1 MAFFQGSVH
10 EGIAA
15 ALQQAKSV
23 VCFVTDGEA
32 ESTQWETEFF
42 AEEDIRSL
50 LQAQAVSLRLEAGSE
65 GESNL
70 AQLYPI
76 PKKPTVVVIRNAEL
90 KEYIAPGVSKDEFV
104 RRMKGALPP
113 AQPAPNQPLPAQATG
128 SQRGAAAAV
137 PAAPASQPNRDNT
150 DSRVQAL
157 LAERS
162 AKLAERKK
170 KEEEE
175 AKRQRVDKAKAK
187 AEAEASG
194 SKKPDDR
201 SKYEATLK
209 KKQREA
215 REERERIRKA
225 IADDK
230 AARAARKAAAEAE
243 RKEAAASEKADPA
256 PFAPA
261 SQLLPRTGQLS
272 EHCALQVRLFD
283 GSTIRSRFSSHET
296 LKDVRKWVDETRGSN
311 REAYTFKVLLTPL
324 PSKTIDTTEENKSLQ
339 ALGLVPSSTLILL
352 RVPKYSAAYSSGT
365 TSVAD
370 GAQGNAFQGFIDY
383 ILALIT
389 GFFSSVVAFFSTLLN
404 TAGPPTAVPEPSH
417 PQVSQSQAASDAA
430 LRRRGGRIR
439 GLDHTGGQPN
449 DQQFYNGNSTN
460 FEPRSDDGE

>member
-1 MAFFQGSVH
+1 MAFFQGSVQ

-23 VCFVTDGEA
+23 VCFVTDGKA
-32 ESTQWETEFF
+32 ESMQWENEFF
-42 AEEDIRSL
+42 AEED
-50 LQAQAVSLRLEAGSE
+50 AQAVSLRLEAGSD

-76 PKKPTVVVIRNAEL
+76 PRKPTVVVIRNAEL
-90 KEYIAPGVSKDEFV
+90 KEYIAAGVSKDEFA
-104 RRMKGALPP
+104 RRMKKAL
-113 AQPAPNQPLPAQATG
+113 APTQSAPDQPLPVQATV
-128 SQRGAAAAV
+128 SPREAV
-137 PAAPASQPNRDNT
+137 AVSAAPASQPNRDHE
-150 DSRVQAL
+150 SRVQAL

-175 AKRQRVDKAKAK
+175 AKRQGVEKAKAK

-194 SKKPDDR
+194 SKQPDER
-201 SKYEATLK
+201 SKYEAALK

-243 RKEAAASEKADPA
+243 RKEAAVSEITDSA

-261 SQLLPRTGQLS
+261 SQLLPRTGKLS
-272 EHCALQVRLFD
+272 EHCAIQVRLFD

-296 LKDVRKWVDETRGSN
+296 LKDVRKWVDETRGN
-311 REAYTFKVLLTPL
+311 TKEAYTFKVLLTPL
-324 PSKTIDTTEENKSLQ
+324 PSKTIDITEEDKPLQ
-339 ALGLVPSSTLILL
+339 ALGLAPSSTLILL

-365 TSVAD
+365 TPVAD
-370 GAQGNAFQGFIDY
+370 EAQGNASQRFIGY
-383 ILALIT
+383 ILALVT
-389 GFFSSVVAFFSTLLN
+389 GFFSTTIAFFSALLS
-404 TAGPPTAVPEPSH
+404 TAGPPAAAPESSPS
-417 PQVSQSQAASDAA
+417 QASQSQAASNAA
-430 LRRRGGRIR
+430 RRRRGGRIA

-449 DQQFYNGNSTN
+449 DQQFYNGNSIN
-460 FEPRSDDGE
+460 YEPRPDDGE